1 MPDVLGWG
9 PLKQVDLEMR
19 VHVLQEETGQK
30 MGNRSQKRNKSKK
43 EGDHRLF
50 FLYIYIEGSS
60 HLMLPRNCGHSVTRQ
75 SSS

>member
-30 MGNRSQKRNKSKK
+30 MGDRSQKRNKSKK
-43 EGDHRLF
+43 EGDRRLF
-50 FLYIYIEGSS
+50 CFFFI
-60 HLMLPRNCGHSVTRQ
+60 
-75 SSS
+75 